1 MLDNS
6 AAHKVFMPLAGRC
19 SANKSIYKL
28 SPAPPGS
35 AFADPPPSPS
45 NVDQDSSGVSHM
57 PVFSFAGRPAALMRM
72 RPATPK
78 GTSTL

>member
-1 MLDNS
+1 MLDKS
-6 AAHKVFMPLAGRC
+6 AAYKVFIPLAGRC
-19 SANKSIYKL
+19 SASWSIYKL

-57 PVFSFAGRPAALMRM
+57 PVLSFCWQACSSDEDADS
-72 RPATPK
+72 TPK